1 MKPVLPGGTIGI
13 VGGGQ
18 LARMMA
24 LEARRMGYRV
34 AVLDTDPHGS
44 AGEVVDVFVQGG
56 LGDASALRKLAD
68 VSDVITLDTEHVAA
82 ELLSDIEAST
92 PVRPGAAVMRI
103 VQDRLMQREFLRE
116 LGVPQTAYVEL
127 STAADFDLI
136 AERVGFPCVIKTRK
150 SGYDGKGQ
158 ARAYSKEE
166 LASAWRS
173 IDEQPAVAE
182 AFVDFE
188 KEVSYLLARGIDGE
202 MREYAMS
209 ENNHRN
215 HVLHTSI
222 VPAGTAQQV
231 VDCGQIA
238 RSIAEQLG
246 HVGVMAVEFFIT
258 REGAPL
264 VNEIAPRTH
273 NSGHWTFDAAETSQ
287 FEQHLRAVCG
297 LALGGTATLFPS
309 AMLNLLGDL
318 WQNGTPDWRH
328 VFAHPHAHLHLYGK
342 KRAAAGRKMGHVLVY
357 DDQSTSRALQ
367 SATELFANLGG
378 K

>member
-44 AGEVVDVFVQGG
+44 AGEVVDVFVQGS
-56 LGDASALRKLAD
+56 LSDASALRRLAD

-136 AERVGFPCVIKTRK
+136 AERVGFPCVIKTRR

-158 ARAYSKEE
+158 ARAYSKDE